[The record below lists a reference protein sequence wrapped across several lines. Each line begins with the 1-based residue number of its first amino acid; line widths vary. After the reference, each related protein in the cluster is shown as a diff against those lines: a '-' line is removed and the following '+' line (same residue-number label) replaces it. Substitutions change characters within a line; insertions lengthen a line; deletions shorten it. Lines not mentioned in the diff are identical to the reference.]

1 MKVIG
6 YWITSLVD
14 DEFPPPQELVI
25 DYVPEIRQRIADYLD
40 AGATFEVYRGVSWC
54 RFFCGHPG
62 HNTELTDGQWV
73 WPADLSHY
81 VRDHSVR
88 LPDSFVQDA
97 LSRPV
102 PVAAR
107 HYSPSI
113 IPDETY
119 WISWCAEHR
128 SNSLRSQIRAARVQ
142 ADVEVQRIKA
152 QAIADRERDEG
163 LSDATCQWLRC
174 QNRALAGRLI
184 CATCMLTTQWS
195 GTLFEPYW
203 DLRSVLDV

>member
-14 DEFPPPQELVI
+14 EEFPPPQELVT
-25 DYVPEIRQRIADYLD
+25 DYVPGTRQRIADYLD

-62 HNTELTDGQWV
+62 HCSELTDGEWV

-88 LPDSFVQDA
+88 LPDAFIADA
-97 LSRPV
+97 LSKPV
-102 PVAAR
+102 PATA
-107 HYSPSI
+107 HCSSPSI

-119 WISWCAEHR
+119 WISWCAKHR
-128 SNSLRSQIRAARVQ
+128 SNSLRSRIQAARTQ
-142 ADVEVQRIKA
+142 ADIEVQQIKA
-152 QAIADRERDEG
+152 QAIADRERQEG
-163 LSDATCQWLRC
+163 LSGTTCQWLGC
-174 QNRALAGRLI
+174 QNLALAGRLI
-184 CATCMLTTQWS
+184 CASCMLTAQWS

-203 DLRSVLDV
+203 DLRPVLHM